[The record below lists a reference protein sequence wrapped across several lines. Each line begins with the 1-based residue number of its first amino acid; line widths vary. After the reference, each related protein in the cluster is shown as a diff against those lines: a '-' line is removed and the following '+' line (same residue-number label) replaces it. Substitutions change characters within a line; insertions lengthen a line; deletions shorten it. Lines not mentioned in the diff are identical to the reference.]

1 MISRRELLATGA
13 AATVAA
19 RAALPAFADD
29 MPGITAKEI
38 RIGQT
43 MPYSGPASAYG
54 IIGRTEVAFFKMIN
68 AQGGI
73 NGRQVNLI
81 SLDDGY
87 SPPKA
92 VEDIRRLVEQ
102 EKVAFIFQSL
112 GTPSNSAIMKYLNQ
126 AKIPQL
132 FVATGAAIFSNP
144 KLDPWTMGFNPNYQ
158 SEAAIY
164 AKHILANTPN
174 AKIGVLYQND
184 DFGQDYL
191 TGLKSVLTG
200 DKAKM
205 ITKTV
210 SYEVSEPTV
219 DSQIVTLQGAGVDV
233 MLFAATPKFGAQAVH
248 KSHAVGFKGARYISN
263 VSAAFPIMKAAGL
276 DAAKGLFTA
285 GYVKDTSDPALAK
298 DPGYMEWAAFCA
310 KYMDKNA
317 VVDGNAAYGYAA
329 AQTMLQ
335 VLKQCGND
343 LSRANIL
350 KQAQSLKDFTCATL
364 LPGIKLNTSATNYS
378 PIRALQIQS
387 FDGAHWKSVGGLI
400 AS

>member
-1 MISRRELLATGA
+1 MISRRDLLTTGA

-19 RAALPAFADD
+19 SAALPALADD
-29 MPGITAKEI
+29 MPGISAKEI

-54 IIGRTEVAFFKMIN
+54 IIGRTEVAFFNMIN

-73 NGRQVNLI
+73 NGRKVKLI

-112 GTPSNSAIMKYLNQ
+112 GTPSNAAIMKYLNS

-132 FVATGAAIFSNP
+132 FVATGAAIFSDP
-144 KLDPWTMGFNPNYQ
+144 KHNPWTMGFNPNYQ

-191 TGLKSVLTG
+191 TGMKSVLTG

-233 MLFAATPKFGAQAVH
+233 MVFAATPKFGAQAVH
-248 KSHAVGFKGARYISN
+248 KSSAVGFKGVRYISN
-263 VSAAFPIMKAAGL
+263 VSAAYPILKAAGL
-276 DAAKGLFTA
+276 DAAKGVFTA
-285 GYVKDTSDPALAK
+285 GYVKDTSDPVLAK

-317 VVDGNAAYGYAA
+317 LVDGNAAYGYAA

-378 PIRALQIQS
+378 PIRSLQIQN

>member
-1 MISRRELLATGA
+1 MISRRDLLTTGA

-19 RAALPAFADD
+19 SAALPALADD
-29 MPGITAKEI
+29 MPGISAKEI

-54 IIGRTEVAFFKMIN
+54 IIGRTEVAFFNMIN

-73 NGRQVNLI
+73 NGRKVKLI

-112 GTPSNSAIMKYLNQ
+112 GTPSNAAIMKYLNS

-132 FVATGAAIFSNP
+132 FVATGAAIFSDP
-144 KLDPWTMGFNPNYQ
+144 KHNPWTMGFNPNYQ

-191 TGLKSVLTG
+191 TGMKSVLTG

-233 MLFAATPKFGAQAVH
+233 MVFAATPKFGAQAVH
-248 KSHAVGFKGARYISN
+248 KSSAVGFKGVRYISN
-263 VSAAFPIMKAAGL
+263 VSAAYPILKAAGL
-276 DAAKGLFTA
+276 DAAKGVFTA
-285 GYVKDTSDPALAK
+285 GYVKDTSDPVLAK

-317 VVDGNAAYGYAA
+317 LVDGNAAYGYAA

-378 PIRALQIQS
+378 PIRSLQIQN
-387 FDGAHWKSVGGLI
+387 FDGAHWKSTGGLI